1 MLITKNFIK
10 LPLRL
15 GEFSNHSNKVEKNRV
30 FLSKCYHFNKEAF
43 MASDL
48 IQLVADDTFASA
60 TATGVVLVD
69 FYADWCGPC
78 RMLSPV
84 LERLAKDI
92 QGKAKIVKVDTD
104 KAEKTAASFRIT
116 SIPTLILFK
125 DGKEIERVVGLRD
138 EQALKAMISKAL

>member
-1 MLITKNFIK
+1 
-10 LPLRL
+10 
-15 GEFSNHSNKVEKNRV
+15 
-30 FLSKCYHFNKEAF
+30 

-48 IQLVADDTFASA
+48 IELITDDTFSAS
-60 TATGVVLVD
+60 TAAGVVLVD

-78 RMLSPV
+78 RMLTPV

-92 QGKAKIVKVDTD
+92 QGKAKIVKLDTD
-104 KAEKTAASFRIT
+104 KAEKTAAAFRIT

-125 DGKEIERVVGLRD
+125 DGKEVERVVGLSD